1 MAWRQGWQVRA
12 HSLTHDK
19 KRESLI
25 IIVFTNQIA
34 TQIRRQIPLFVFMF
48 LLIYLFFKFVVKVWI
63 FKQFTLYISV
73 KLWNF
78 GHFHTFSLFT
88 CSFSPWS
95 DLFSDESKCVTENYV
110 TMFSLLTGRMYLWWG
125 AVFWTIGELREFM
138 FSSRLVASLHRP
150 LHIYGTFPH
159 WEYKGYEAMRGF
171 LALLCSHLHKWTP
184 PRGEN

>member
-1 MAWRQGWQVRA
+1 M
-12 HSLTHDK
+12 
-19 KRESLI
+19 
-25 IIVFTNQIA
+25 
-34 TQIRRQIPLFVFMF
+34 
-48 LLIYLFFKFVVKVWI
+48 WI

-73 KLWNF
+73 KLWSF

-184 PRGEN
+184 PRGENELLWFKRTHCRCENALRLLYYCIRGLCWAFQMQSPVFSFQIVA